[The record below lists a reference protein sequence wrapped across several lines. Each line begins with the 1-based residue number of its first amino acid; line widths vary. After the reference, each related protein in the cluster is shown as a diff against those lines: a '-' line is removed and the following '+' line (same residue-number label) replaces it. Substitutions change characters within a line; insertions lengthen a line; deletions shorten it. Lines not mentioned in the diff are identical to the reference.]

1 MMGGADNTAAAAGMT
16 AAIRSAARPSH
27 LPDGTLIFEAS
38 DFEVPAHWSQV
49 AADIL
54 AQKYFRKR
62 GLPLKSKRVAEDNV
76 PSWLWRSEPDHEA
89 MADIAEDE
97 RFIGETSA
105 KQVFH
110 RMAGTWTYWGWKGGY
125 FDAEEDARAYYDE
138 MRYMLATQMA
148 APNSPQWFN
157 TGLHWAYGID
167 GPAQGH
173 FYVDEASGKVHAST
187 SAYERPQPHA

>member
-1 MMGGADNTAAAAGMT
+1 M
-16 AAIRSAARPSH
+16 
-27 LPDGTLIFEAS
+27 
-38 DFEVPAHWSQV
+38 
-49 AADIL
+49 
-54 AQKYFRKR
+54 
-62 GLPLKSKRVAEDNV
+62 SKRVPEDNV
-76 PSWLWRSEPDHEA
+76 PAWLWRSEPDHKA

-138 MRYMLATQMA
+138 MRYMLARQVA

-157 TGLHWAYGID
+157 TGRSEEH
-167 GPAQGH
+167 
-173 FYVDEASGKVHAST
+173 T
-187 SAYERPQPHA
+187 SELQSLMRISYAVFCLKK